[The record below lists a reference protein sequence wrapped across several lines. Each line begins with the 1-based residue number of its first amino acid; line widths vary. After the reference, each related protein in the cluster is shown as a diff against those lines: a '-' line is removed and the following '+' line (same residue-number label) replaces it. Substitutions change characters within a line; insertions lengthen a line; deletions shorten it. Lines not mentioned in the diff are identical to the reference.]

1 VVAEKK
7 SPGDVV
13 LVTLTRI
20 LADADLPFT
29 LRIVPFGSEESWLH
43 GGRFYVQSLSDE
55 ELENTKA
62 MLNFDALSSGTGVS
76 VFGDKNL
83 TELAS
88 TAVANAG
95 VDVASTR
102 GMSGGTSDFANF
114 RNAGVLFMMFLA
126 AMPHASTPSVAP

>member
-1 VVAEKK
+1 MVAEKK

-62 MLNFDALSSGTGVS
+62 MLNFDVLGSGTGVS
-76 VFGDKNL
+76 VRTSPSL
-83 TELAS
+83 LRLLERRPAS
-88 TAVANAG
+88 TSLRPKA
-95 VDVASTR
+95 
-102 GMSGGTSDFANF
+102 
-114 RNAGVLFMMFLA
+114 
-126 AMPHASTPSVAP
+126 